1 VKLRIE
7 TAEVFKPLLQPAR
20 YKGAWGGRGSGKSQF
35 FADLGVEQ
43 AMMIPGFRLLCAREV
58 QKSLKQSVKRLIEDK
73 IAAHG
78 LRGNFNVLD
87 DRIVTPGDGVFTFI
101 GMQDH
106 TADTVKSY
114 EGYHA
119 ALFEEAQTASKRSL
133 EMLRPTIRAENSEL
147 WFPWNPRNKRDPI
160 DMLLRGSNPPPRS
173 VVVRANYTDNPWFP
187 RVLEE
192 EREYDRIHNPKRY
205 AHIWLGDYEP
215 EIEGAI
221 FNRAD
226 FHDHRVEAAPK
237 LDRIAVALD
246 HATSA
251 EDDSNE
257 HGIIVGGVNLAQKHA
272 YILDDLTIKGSPLVW
287 AERVVHAFDRY
298 DANAIIIERNQGG
311 DMIRHTL
318 NSVRRGLPI
327 IEVTA
332 TKGKQ
337 VRAAPVASL
346 YALGR
351 VHHVGTFEKL
361 EDQFCQMT
369 AAGYEGEGS
378 PDRVDAG
385 VWLVSYLMPQI
396 QPTSKTSGQTF
407 KANTDFE
414 V

>member
-1 VKLRIE
+1 
-7 TAEVFKPLLQPAR
+7 
-20 YKGAWGGRGSGKSQF
+20 
-35 FADLGVEQ
+35 
-43 AMMIPGFRLLCAREV
+43 M
-58 QKSLKQSVKRLIEDK
+58 
-73 IAAHG
+73 
-78 LRGNFNVLD
+78 
-87 DRIVTPGDGVFTFI
+87 
-101 GMQDH
+101 
-106 TADTVKSY
+106 
-114 EGYHA
+114 
-119 ALFEEAQTASKRSL
+119 
-133 EMLRPTIRAENSEL
+133 
-147 WFPWNPRNKRDPI
+147 
-160 DMLLRGSNPPPRS
+160 
-173 VVVRANYTDNPWFP
+173 
-187 RVLEE
+187 
-192 EREYDRIHNPKRY
+192 
-205 AHIWLGDYEP
+205 
-215 EIEGAI
+215 
-221 FNRAD
+221 
-226 FHDHRVEAAPK
+226 
-237 LDRIAVALD
+237 
-246 HATSA
+246 
-251 EDDSNE
+251 
-257 HGIIVGGVNLAQKHA
+257 
-272 YILDDLTIKGSPLVW
+272 W